1 MDDINIKNID
11 GKEKT
16 ARAKWGVI
24 VAVNVAAAISLLCL
38 AFGFA
43 YISGLIATGNDVIEL
58 VDQVIL
64 PDDINNNTWKDTLTI
79 FQKMLTGES
88 DKWGEDFVKKVANK
102 TTEENSYQIHRCMCI
117 EIPVEWQEEDFK
129 VRVDSYLD
137 VNNNIAHG
145 TLKFSPVF
153 YDNILKALGEREGH
167 FDEDYAF
174 YRELGDSFDKNYE
187 IYQELQDD
195 GRIFTYIKN
204 DEKWYVHHSS
214 DNGHKSVAL
223 TPKGAMEIYASDQI
237 RTQEHAIK
245 RDDRNAVTIYT
256 DSIPPVEM
264 HQVINSSPEEDTM
277 VFFSNPD
284 NTFRAITTLDLSMDI
299 KRLSEIYNGPMKKLL
314 SLLAEK
320 KPVIRTLYGIEYDK
334 YGQINDVQIPQ
345 DVIDNAIAVDSFDF
359 INDYIFSDLDF
370 PYTMDS
376 QGNLVNVEE
385 THE

>member
-24 VAVNVAAAISLLCL
+24 VAVIVAAAISLLCL

-43 YISGLIATGNDVIEL
+43 YISGLITTKNDVIEL

-102 TTEENSYQIHRCMCI
+102 TTEENSYHIHRFMYI
-117 EIPVEWQEEDFK
+117 EIPVEWQEEDFR

-137 VNNNIAHG
+137 VNNNVAHG
-145 TLKFSPVF
+145 TLEFSPVF
-153 YDNILKALGEREGH
+153 YDDILKALGEREGH
-167 FDEDYAF
+167 FNEDYAF
-174 YRELGDSFDKNYE
+174 YQELGDSFDKNYE

-204 DEKWYVHHSS
+204 DEKWYVYHSS
-214 DNGHKSVAL
+214 DNDHKSVAL

-237 RTQEHAIK
+237 RTQEHAVK
-245 RDDRNAVTIYT
+245 RDDTKAVTIYT
-256 DSIPPVEM
+256 DSIPPIEM
-264 HQVINSSPEEDTM
+264 HQVIKSSSEDDTM
-277 VFFSNPD
+277 VFISNSD
-284 NTFRAITTLDLSMDI
+284 DTFRGIATLDLSMDI
-299 KRLSEIYNGPMKKLL
+299 KRLSEIYNGPVKNLL

-320 KPVIRTLYGIEYDK
+320 KPVIRIPYGMEYDK

-345 DVIDNAIAVDSFDF
+345 NVIDDAIEVDSFDF

-376 QGNLVNVEE
+376 QGNLVNMEE
-385 THE
+385 THK

>member
-24 VAVNVAAAISLLCL
+24 VAVIVAAAISLLCL

-88 DKWGEDFVKKVANK
+88 DKWGEDFIKKVANK
-102 TTEENSYQIHRCMCI
+102 TTEENSYHIHRFMYI
-117 EIPVEWQEEDFK
+117 EIPVEWQEEDFR

-137 VNNNIAHG
+137 VNNNVAHG

-153 YDNILKALGEREGH
+153 YDDILKALGEREGR
-167 FDEDYAF
+167 FNEDYAF
-174 YRELGDSFDKNYE
+174 YKELGDSFNKNYE

-223 TPKGAMEIYASDQI
+223 TPKGAMEIYASEQI
-237 RTQEHAIK
+237 RTQEHALK
-245 RDDRNAVTIYT
+245 FDDKSAVTIFT
-256 DSIPPVEM
+256 DSIPPIEM
-264 HQVINSSPEEDTM
+264 HQVIKSSSEDDTM
-277 VFFSNPD
+277 VFISNPD
-284 NTFRAITTLDLSMDI
+284 NTFRGITTLDLSMDI
-299 KRLSEIYNGPMKKLL
+299 KRLSEIYNGPVKKLL

-320 KPVIRTLYGIEYDK
+320 KPVIHTPYGIEYDK

-345 DVIDNAIAVDSFDF
+345 DVVSSAIEVDSFDF

>member
-24 VAVNVAAAISLLCL
+24 VAVIVAAAISLLCL

-88 DKWGEDFVKKVANK
+88 DKWGEDFIKKVANK
-102 TTEENSYQIHRCMCI
+102 TTEENSYHIHRFMYI
-117 EIPVEWQEEDFK
+117 EIPVEWQEEDFR

-137 VNNNIAHG
+137 VNNNVAHG

-153 YDNILKALGEREGH
+153 YDDILKALGEREGR
-167 FDEDYAF
+167 FNEDYAF
-174 YRELGDSFDKNYE
+174 YKELGDSFNKNYE

-214 DNGHKSVAL
+214 DNGNKSVAL
-223 TPKGAMEIYASDQI
+223 TPKGAMEIYASERI
-237 RTQEHAIK
+237 RTQEHALK
-245 RDDRNAVTIYT
+245 FDDKSAVTIFT
-256 DSIPPVEM
+256 DSIPPIEM
-264 HQVINSSPEEDTM
+264 HQVIKSSSEDDTM
-277 VFFSNPD
+277 VFISNPD
-284 NTFRAITTLDLSMDI
+284 NTFRGITTLDLSMDI
-299 KRLSEIYNGPMKKLL
+299 KRLSEIYNGPVKKLL

-320 KPVIRTLYGIEYDK
+320 KPVIHTPYGIEYDK

-345 DVIDNAIAVDSFDF
+345 DVVSSAIEVDSFDF